1 MIKKHLN
8 LGYGVPCV
16 IQLHGHQMPDGMKA
30 ELRYP
35 RTLAKDL
42 NEVKGMRKPEN
53 LRPWPC
59 L

>member
-1 MIKKHLN
+1 MAKEGLN
-8 LGYGVPCV
+8 LGYRMACAV
-16 IQLHGHQMPDGMKA
+16 QLHGHKMPDGMKA
-30 ELRYP
+30 ELRDS

-42 NEVKGMRKPEN
+42 NEVESTRKPEN